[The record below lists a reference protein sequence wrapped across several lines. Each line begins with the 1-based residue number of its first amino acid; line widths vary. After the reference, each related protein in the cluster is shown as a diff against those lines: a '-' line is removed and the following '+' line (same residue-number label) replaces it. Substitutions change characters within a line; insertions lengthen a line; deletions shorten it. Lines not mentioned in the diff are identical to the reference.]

1 MHCRLPPSGRVAS
14 PGSEAKSSQFSPSPS
29 VGGGGRPFWPAV
41 VQKDGGEEGTG
52 GEAEAAGLCVPVS
65 SVCMDLNECVCVCF
79 PFERRI

>member
-1 MHCRLPPSGRVAS
+1 MGVSLLRGRKPSLAS
-14 PGSEAKSSQFSPSPS
+14 SSPSPS
-29 VGGGGRPFWPAV
+29 GGGRPFWPAV